1 MSATR
6 LAVQPRAAAPLREE
20 ASARGSSTAVAPR
33 VRRLA
38 PARVT
43 LVGVINSEWIKLRSV
58 RSAVLSLLAAAGAVI
73 ALGLLLSGVRSGGIG
88 NEQIGLQTGAGDDP
102 VTTSLGGVDLGQLI
116 TGVLGV
122 ILVTAEYST
131 GTIRSTLAAVPR
143 RFPVLAGKAVVFG
156 AATMVAMLFAT
167 FAAFLGGQA
176 IMGSTGASLGD
187 PGVPRAVIAAAVYLT
202 GVGLL
207 GLAAGAILRGTA
219 SAIGALFAVMYAVP
233 ALFPL
238 LPHSWNNTIG
248 PYLPSNA
255 GMAFMSLTHT
265 AGTLA
270 PLAGLGV
277 FVGYILAM
285 VAAAAI
291 LLKHRDA

>member
-1 MSATR
+1 VV
-6 LAVQPRAAAPLREE
+6 L
-20 ASARGSSTAVAPR
+20 APR
-33 VRRLA
+33 VRRFA

-43 LVGVINSEWIKLRSV
+43 FAGVVNSEWVKLRSV
-58 RSAVLSLLAAAGAVI
+58 RSTVLSLAAAAAAVI
-73 ALGLLLSGVRSGGIG
+73 SLGLLLSGVTSGSIG
-88 NEQIGLQTGAGDDP
+88 AEEIGLSPGTDP
-102 VTTSLGGVDLGQLI
+102 VSTSLGGVNLGQLV

-143 RFPVLAGKAVVFG
+143 RLPVLGAKAVVFG
-156 AATMVAMLFAT
+156 GATMASMLVAT

-176 IMGSTGASLGD
+176 MVGTTGASLGD
-187 PGVPRAVIAAAVYLT
+187 ANVLRAVIGAAVYLT

-219 SAIGALFAVMYAVP
+219 IAIGALFAVMYAVP

-238 LPHSWNNTIG
+238 LPHAWNNTIG

-255 GMAFMSLTHT
+255 GMAIMSVSRT

-270 PLAGLGV
+270 PAIGVAVFAGYV
-277 FVGYILAM
+277 IATF
-285 VAAAAI
+285 AAAAI
-291 LLKHRDA
+291 LLKRRDA